1 MMRMKCHRW
10 PERRKLLLAKEEGKE
25 LKVDHHN
32 NPTTLCTV
40 QMTREWTVTE
50 REEEEEVV
58 ATKAVNSPP
67 TLN

>member
-1 MMRMKCHRW
+1 M
-10 PERRKLLLAKEEGKE
+10 LLAKEEGKE